1 MKYLCILFSLS
12 FPNTSLCSRPPSLFS
27 LTFRIVTIQMIQLDQ
42 CWCYQLYIH
51 VCHGLALQSCSDFVN
66 RPNALFCRKW
76 QVSEMKMHLPM
87 LNRVCLTAS
96 RLLPYEPIPD
106 YEYEFRHLGY
116 VTGCGHA
123 TTEVSLATLQLNPT
137 WTSIV

>member
-1 MKYLCILFSLS
+1 MKYLYILFSLS
-12 FPNTSLCSRPPSLFS
+12 FPNTSLRSLFS
-27 LTFRIVTIQMIQLDQ
+27 LTFRIVIIQMIQLDQ
-42 CWCYQLYIH
+42 CWCYQLYIRISSL
-51 VCHGLALQSCSDFVN
+51 VSDFVN

-76 QVSEMKMHLPM
+76 QGSEMKMHLPM
-87 LNRVCLTAS
+87 LNRVCLTVS

-123 TTEVSLATLQLNPT
+123 TTEVSLATL
-137 WTSIV
+137 